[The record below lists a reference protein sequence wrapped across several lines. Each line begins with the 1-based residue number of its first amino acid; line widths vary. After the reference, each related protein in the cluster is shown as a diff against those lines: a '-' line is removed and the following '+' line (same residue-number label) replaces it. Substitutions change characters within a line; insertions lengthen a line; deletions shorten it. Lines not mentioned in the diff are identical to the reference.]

1 MSQGQGDVRV
11 ATDPVLVTELFN
23 VFSQLLGD
31 KQPLWGWLTA
41 LSTGTQSS
49 NPNHPHALEGF
60 IHILH
65 QCILPSIRS
74 PNPRS
79 LLSHRLPTSSV
90 AASLEPHRGSPFTTV
105 LAQAAG
111 NSHLDRGSHAPL
123 PETGI
128 RPSVYKAH
136 LHPTTLLLKLHQ

>member
-1 MSQGQGDVRV
+1 MLLRGLYIFCTNASFLTGAVTREASSTIYMRVTPKPLSPCCGHPSPCPGPTISDV
-11 ATDPVLVTELFN
+11 
-23 VFSQLLGD
+23 
-31 KQPLWGWLTA
+31 
-41 LSTGTQSS
+41 
-49 NPNHPHALEGF
+49 
-60 IHILH
+60 
-65 QCILPSIRS
+65 PSIRS

-128 RPSVYKAH
+128 RPSVYKAR